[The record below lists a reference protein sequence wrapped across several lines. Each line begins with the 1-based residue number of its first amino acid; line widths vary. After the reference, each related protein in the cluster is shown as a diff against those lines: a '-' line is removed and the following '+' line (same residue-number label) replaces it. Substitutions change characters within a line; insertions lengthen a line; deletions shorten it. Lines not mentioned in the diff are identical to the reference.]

1 MDRWINVM
9 GWDVMGWD
17 GMGWESLTAKCSQE
31 HPYPALFL
39 LLCDLGPFPVIITRT
54 VVRGSQF
61 ILILA

>member
-1 MDRWINVM
+1 MDKCDGMRWD
-9 GWDVMGWD
+9 GMGWD
-17 GMGWESLTAKCSQE
+17 GMGWKSLIAKRSQE
-31 HPYPALFL
+31 HSYPALFL